1 MKKQTKT
8 SDKPQLDDKDV
19 IINNQKQEILRLRKK
34 VKDQEALL
42 IALGH

>member
-1 MKKQTKT
+1 MKKTTNKQA
-8 SDKPQLDDKDV
+8 PANLDDKDV
-19 IINNQKQEILRLRKK
+19 IIKNQKQQILMLRKK